1 MTNTEKSAPAHL
13 PAAGSWLQRIF
24 SALGRAQARRAAL
37 RELYALDNRMLRD
50 IGLRRDEVGPVVSA
64 MFRADSVAEA
74 APSSREVPSGHFAA
88 AGGHNDRHYQSAA

>member
-1 MTNTEKSAPAHL
+1 MTDTEKSAAARL
-13 PAAGSWLQRIF
+13 PAAGNWLQRIF
-24 SALGRAQARRAAL
+24 SALGRAQARRVAL
-37 RELYALDNRMLRD
+37 RELYSLDNRLLRD